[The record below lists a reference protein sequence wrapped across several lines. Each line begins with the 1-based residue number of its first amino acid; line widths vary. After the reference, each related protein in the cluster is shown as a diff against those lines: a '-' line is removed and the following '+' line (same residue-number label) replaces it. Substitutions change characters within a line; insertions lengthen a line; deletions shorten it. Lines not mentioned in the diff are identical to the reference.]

1 MHIPKKCCTFAA
13 SKVTNDMD
21 KVKYW
26 LDLADYDYA
35 TAGDLLRAKRWIYVA
50 FMCHQSIEKAIKAYH
65 TLKLP
70 EEAPPYIHNLTR
82 LAQKSGLY
90 DLMDEEQRMFL
101 DAMTPMNIEAR
112 YPEYKSLLASSLN
125 EAVCEEMLENTNTL
139 LSWIKNKL

>member
-1 MHIPKKCCTFAA
+1 
-13 SKVTNDMD
+13 MD

-35 TAGDLLRAKRWIYVA
+35 TAGDLLKAKRWIYVA

-65 TLKLP
+65 TQKLP

-101 DAMTPMNIEAR
+101 DTMTPMNIEAR

-125 EAVCEEMLENTNTL
+125 EKVCEEMLANTNTL

>member
-1 MHIPKKCCTFAA
+1 
-13 SKVTNDMD
+13 MD

-35 TAGDLLRAKRWIYVA
+35 TAGDLMKSKRWIYVA

-65 TLKLP
+65 TQKLP
-70 EEAPPYIHNLTR
+70 SETPPYIHNLTR

-90 DLMDEEQRMFL
+90 DLMDEDQRMFL

-125 EAVCEEMLENTNTL
+125 EKVCKDMLEKTNVL
-139 LSWIKNKL
+139 LSWIKSKL

>member
-1 MHIPKKCCTFAA
+1 
-13 SKVTNDMD
+13 MD

-26 LDLADYDYA
+26 LDLADYDYD
-35 TAGDLLRAKRWIYVA
+35 TAGDLLKSKRWIYVA

-65 TLKLP
+65 TQQLP
-70 EEAPPYIHNLTR
+70 LETPPYIHNLTR

-90 DLMDEEQRMFL
+90 DLMDEGQRIFL

-125 EAVCEEMLENTNTL
+125 EKVCKDMLEQTNTL
-139 LSWIKNKL
+139 LSWIKSKL